1 MPIKA
6 VGAIQMTQQPDP
18 KTEVLAGLVER
29 VTFINLESG
38 FSVLCLK
45 ARGVGECGGCGATAG
60 AADVRYL
67 TQAWLDDQSLRERIL
82 DPETTHLGFSV
93 AASGDGSKTA
103 VALLGG

>member
-18 KTEVLAGLVER
+18 KTEALAGLVER

-45 ARGVGECGGCGATAG
+45 ARGQRDLVIAVGHGAMISAGGTRIEAGRLAFIGLEDDGALWFDTDIPDGGATVCSHQRPGAG
-60 AADVRYL
+60 
-67 TQAWLDDQSLRERIL
+67 
-82 DPETTHLGFSV
+82 G
-93 AASGDGSKTA
+93 
-103 VALLGG
+103 